1 MSLLNRRILMID
13 LSVPIWFMFLLGG
26 LAGYLLCFLIMELR
40 YRNDKIKQIKR
51 IIDLKN
57 DLNKKK

>member
-1 MSLLNRRILMID
+1 MID